1 MDLRLLPAGL
11 AAWTTAVV
19 AIGASA
25 SVVRTAVAVAW
36 AATLVVVVVAV
47 MWQRGRD
54 WAAFLALPFVVAAL
68 VLTAVSAGI
77 SARFPQQVIDAAERG
92 RPVTAQLTVTGGM
105 DEGRLA
111 GSIDQLRIGA
121 QRIITGSIPVLIF
134 VEPEIAH
141 DRIPIGA
148 RLELAGRFRPTEA
161 GDDRAWLVFVTGEP
175 TVISDPAPILAV
187 ADDLRRGLIDSA
199 LGFPLPAG
207 GLIPGLAIG
216 DTSGVDDSLN
226 GAMLRASLGH
236 LTAVS
241 GANCAVVIG
250 LVFGLARALRAP
262 RSVRIAAAA
271 AALVAFVV
279 LVTPEPSVL
288 RAGVMAGV
296 ALAGRALGRR
306 ATGIALLNVSV
317 VVLIIADPWL
327 ARSYGFVLSVLATA
341 GLLVL
346 AGPLAERLGR
356 VMPQPLALAIAVPVA
371 AQVACQPVV
380 LLLDPSLALAGIPA
394 NILAA
399 PAAPIATVLGL
410 LACLTLPVLAPL
422 GWLLTALSWFPAAW
436 IAAVAGF
443 FSGLPCARGPWI
455 PGMAGV
461 ALLAA
466 FTGAAA
472 VAVLPGVAWRVR
484 RLGIAAVAVGVC
496 AYPLAVVGD
505 SIATATTRPSEW
517 TVAQCDVGQ
526 GDAVVIRSA
535 GRVAL
540 IDTGREPE
548 ALSDCLNELGVGRID
563 LLVLTH
569 YDLDH
574 VGGTAAVIGRVDR
587 VLVGPTADSADQA
600 LSDELRAGGA
610 AVEQP
615 SRGAR
620 GVLGEYNWELLWPPP
635 MQTPGNPASIVL
647 RFDPGAGCP
656 RCPSAVLLGDL
667 GAEEQLRLL
676 GGSHP
681 GPVDI
686 VKVSHHG
693 SADQAAELYA
703 RLHARIGL
711 IGVGNNDYGHPTE
724 RLLGI
729 LAASGTV
736 SARSDHLGLALIAP
750 GEADGELVL
759 WSERHPP

>member
-19 AIGASA
+19 AIGAA
-25 SVVRTAVAVAW
+25 APTVGTAVTAAWAVTVLAVIVAVASPRW
-36 AATLVVVVVAV
+36 RGAASTLS
-47 MWQRGRD
+47 
-54 WAAFLALPFVVAAL
+54 LPLIVTAL
-68 VLTAVSAGI
+68 VLTTVAAGDA
-77 SARFPQQVIDAAERG
+77 ARSPQQLVDAAESG
-92 RPVTAQLTVTGGM
+92 RSVTAQLTVTSAMNEGRMSGSM
-105 DEGRLA
+105 DE
-111 GSIDQLRIGA
+111 LRIGQ
-121 QRIITGSIPVLIF
+121 QRIGAGSIPVL
-134 VEPEIAH
+134 VVVDPEMV
-141 DRIPIGA
+141 DERIPIGA
-148 RLELAGRFRPTEA
+148 RLDASGRVRRAEA
-161 GDDRAWLVFVTGEP
+161 GDDRAWLLFVTGEV
-175 TVISDPAPILAV
+175 TVVSDPGPILTV

-199 LGFPLPAG
+199 LGFPAPGG

-216 DTSGVDDSLN
+216 DTSGVDDALDR
-226 GAMLRASLGH
+226 AMLRSSLGH

-241 GANCAVVIG
+241 GANCAVVVG
-250 LVFGLARALRAP
+250 LVFGLARGLRAP
-262 RSVRIAAAA
+262 RPVRIAAAA

-288 RAGVMAGV
+288 RAAVMAGV
-296 ALAGRALGRR
+296 ALAGLALGRR

-410 LACLTLPVLAPL
+410 VACLTLPVLSPL
-422 GWLLTALSWFPAAW
+422 GWFFTALAWFPAAW

-443 FSGLPCARGPWI
+443 FAGLPCARGPWI
-455 PGMAGV
+455 PGVAGV

-466 FTGAAA
+466 FTGAVA
-472 VAVLPGVAWRVR
+472 VSVLPGVSERLR
-484 RLGIAAVAVGVC
+484 RLGSAAAAVGLL
-496 AYPLAVVGD
+496 AYPLALTGD
-505 SIATATTRPSEW
+505 GIAAALTRPAEW
-517 TVAQCDVGQ
+517 TIAQCDVGQ
-526 GDAVVIRSA
+526 GDAVLIRSA
-535 GRVAL
+535 GQVAL
-540 IDTGREPE
+540 VDTGPEPE
-548 ALSDCLNELGVGRID
+548 ALSDCLNELGVGRIE

-574 VGGTAAVIGRVDR
+574 VGGTAAVLGRVDR